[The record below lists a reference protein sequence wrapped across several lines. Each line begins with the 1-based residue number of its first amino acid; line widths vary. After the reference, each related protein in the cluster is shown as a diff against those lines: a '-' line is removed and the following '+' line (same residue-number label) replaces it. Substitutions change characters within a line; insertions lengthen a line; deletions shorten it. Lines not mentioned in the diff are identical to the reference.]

1 MLTAGQWKNMDPE
14 NNKLQENW
22 DALAN
27 QLIFMS
33 GFNKTFDERLMAAVF
48 TKFYLGG
55 PEGVTRENK
64 WNMNDM
70 FTDSYFAFP
79 NTEAVKLHAPSP
91 APVYNYLMTYRG
103 TLSFS
108 IFFSMG
114 DEDTAKVLK
123 NISIVYPN
131 SFFFR
136 LTSA

>member
-1 MLTAGQWKNMDPE
+1 MDPT
-14 NNKLQENW
+14 NKKLRENW

-33 GFNKTFDERLMAAVF
+33 GFNKTFDERLVAAVF
-48 TKFYLGG
+48 TKFYIGG
-55 PEGVTRENK
+55 PEGVSRKNK
-64 WNMNDM
+64 WNMNNM
-70 FTDSYFAFP
+70 FTDSYFAFH
-79 NTEAVKLHAPSP
+79 NTEAVKLHAQSP